1 LAQKNRQLN
10 AIRPSVNLVN
20 DMAAPNFGKV
30 KEPSESDIGAE
41 VRKPWQTRKR
51 IWTGLVLGMLA
62 VSYMLAGLYLA
73 PRWFRSAATAWVKT
87 NLNQSLAVGEIKF
100 NPLTFTLD
108 VDDVAIPDNAKPIV
122 ILEAQMTSAFEVRS
136 GNGLAP

>member
-1 LAQKNRQLN
+1 
-10 AIRPSVNLVN
+10 
-20 DMAAPNFGKV
+20 MAAPNFGKV

-122 ILEAQMTSAFEVRS
+122 VLEAQMTSAYEVRS